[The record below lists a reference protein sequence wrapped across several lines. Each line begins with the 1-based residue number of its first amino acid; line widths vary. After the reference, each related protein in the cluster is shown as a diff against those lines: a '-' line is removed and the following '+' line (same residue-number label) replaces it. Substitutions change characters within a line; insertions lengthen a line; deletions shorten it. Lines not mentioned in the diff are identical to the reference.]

1 MPGGRPKTRPE
12 PEAIKSVS
20 KVLDILEHLGAS
32 QRAVSASDIARATGF
47 NVSTA
52 FRQLQTLAA
61 RGYVEQDLGYLTY
74 VLGPRFYQL
83 ASGYLKGKDLASL
96 ARPHLE
102 ALRDVVGET
111 AYLVILSN
119 GEIVQMG
126 KADGQQVVSASIRSS
141 QREPA
146 YCTATGKVLLSGLAP
161 EALDRYLASVSLQP
175 HTPQTI
181 TSRTGLKR
189 ELATVRK
196 QGYALDLEEYAEN
209 LCCVSVPVH
218 DPHSGSIVAAISL
231 AMPKLRF
238 RRGHVARW
246 RGLLE
251 GKAALISPQLG
262 LIDT

>member
-1 MPGGRPKTRPE
+1 MPGGRPKTRAE

-32 QRAVSASDIARATGF
+32 QRAVSVSDIARATGF

-52 FRQLQTLAA
+52 FRQLQTLVA
-61 RGYVEQDLGYLTY
+61 RGYVEQ
-74 VLGPRFYQL
+74 V

-111 AYLVILSN
+111 AYLVILSH
-119 GEIVQMG
+119 GEIVQLG

-175 HTPQTI
+175 YTPQTI
-181 TSRTGLKR
+181 TSRTRLKR

-246 RGLLE
+246 RGLLD

-262 LIDT
+262 LIDG

>member
-12 PEAIKSVS
+12 PEAVKSVS

-32 QRAVSASDIARATGF
+32 QRAVSVSDIARATGF

-52 FRQLQTLAA
+52 FRQLQTLVA
-61 RGYVEQDLGYLTY
+61 RGYVEQDLDHLTY

-111 AYLVILSN
+111 AYLVILSH
-119 GEIVQMG
+119 GEIVQLG

-161 EALDRYLASVSLQP
+161 EALDRYLASVSLQAL
-175 HTPQTI
+175 HTADDHQ
-181 TSRTGLKR
+181 SDQAQARAGDSSQAR
-189 ELATVRK
+189 
-196 QGYALDLEEYAEN
+196 
-209 LCCVSVPVH
+209 
-218 DPHSGSIVAAISL
+218 
-231 AMPKLRF
+231 LRAR
-238 RRGHVARW
+238 RRGVR
-246 RGLLE
+246 RESLLRQRA
-251 GKAALISPQLG
+251 GA
-262 LIDT
+262 

>member
-12 PEAIKSVS
+12 PEAVKSVS
-20 KVLDILEHLGAS
+20 KVLDILEHLGAA
-32 QRAVSASDIARATGF
+32 QRAISVSDIARSTGF

-52 FRQLQTLAA
+52 FRQLQTLVA
-61 RGYVEQDLGYLTY
+61 RGYVEQDLGHLTY

-83 ASGYLKGKDLASL
+83 ASVYLKGKDLASL

-111 AYLVILSN
+111 AYLVILSH
-119 GEIVQMG
+119 GEIVQLG

-161 EALDRYLASVSLQP
+161 EALERYLASVNLQP
-175 HTPQTI
+175 FTPQTI
-181 TSRTGLKR
+181 TSRAKLKR
-189 ELATVRK
+189 ELVTVRK
-196 QGYALDLEEYAEN
+196 QGYALDVEEYAEN
-209 LCCVSVPVH
+209 LCCVSVPVR
-218 DPHSGSIVAAISL
+218 DPNRGSIVAAISL

-246 RGLLE
+246 CGLLD